1 MQTSAVPAQPKI
13 AAVPLTT
20 MNASAPRRR
29 KVPRPAIKALGPLAR
44 HFWRRRQP
52 QQLFDEKGL
61 IPPVT
66 FDRVSGKFPPM
77 KAWIYIYAIVFA
89 AGMLTALADETKTN
103 THTGETMSIPANTNE
118 VAVPPPMTATSA
130 PAPVVAHKVK
140 PPVVV
145 PLMQTSAVPA
155 QPNITAAPL
164 TTTNAITPPPMTATS
179 APAPAVASEARPSN
193 EVSLMQT
200 GAVPAQSNIIAGPPS
215 ESSGIGRSGVLA
227 ISVAFLAVA
236 GGLTVFLLRRQR
248 TADHASLI
256 TRAMNEDKD
265 TGKHEDKQ
273 EDKREDKREDKKF
286 PPPMT

>member
-1 MQTSAVPAQPKI
+1 
-13 AAVPLTT
+13 
-20 MNASAPRRR
+20 
-29 KVPRPAIKALGPLAR
+29 LAR
-44 HFWRRRQP
+44 HFWRRRRQP

-103 THTGETMSIPANTNE
+103 TQTGETMSIPANTNE

-164 TTTNAITPPPMTATS
+164 TTTNVITPPLMITSTS
-179 APAPAVASEARPSN
+179 APAVTG

-200 GAVPAQSNIIAGPPS
+200 NAVPAESNITAAPPP
-215 ESSGIGRSGVLA
+215 ESSGIGRKGVLA
-227 ISVAFLAVA
+227 ISVAFLAVV
-236 GGLTVFLLRRQR
+236 GGLTVFVLRRQR

-256 TRAMNEDKD
+256 TRAMSEDKD
-265 TGKHEDKQ
+265 TGKHEDKH
-273 EDKREDKREDKKF
+273 EDKQEDKKF